1 MTIKERRVGSVTILE
16 LTGWLVF
23 DDGDALLR
31 QRVDELVAEGR
42 VRILVD
48 FTGVDYVDSAGVG
61 VLIAKFLSVRR
72 KGGDLKLLRLTPRP
86 LHVLEISHLRT
97 VFQVFD
103 SEEDA
108 VRSFEP

>member
-1 MTIKERRVGSVTILE
+1 MTSRSVRRIVTIKTNRVS
-16 LTGWLVF
+16 
-23 DDGDALLR
+23 LR
-31 QRVDELVAEGR
+31 PWMRCPRVDEFWGIVR
-42 VRILVD
+42 VRIAW

-61 VLIAKFLSVRR
+61 VLIAKYLSVRR
-72 KGGDLKLLRLTPRP
+72 KGGDLKLLRLSPRP

-108 VRSFEP
+108 VSSFEA